1 MAEDKKFTFDK
12 ETLEAQHEKVKD
24 LIEGDRKTIEENAV
38 IARNSKVAPNQ
49 RQWAEA
55 RLKGNFE
62 SLDRHEQQLSETEG
76 RLKSL
81 SDESQDEQ

>member
-1 MAEDKKFTFDK
+1 MLDT
-12 ETLEAQHEKVKD
+12 
-24 LIEGDRKTIEENAV
+24 
-38 IARNSKVAPNQ
+38 SQ
-49 RQWAEA
+49 RRWAEA